1 METSGDNST
10 MESTI
15 HQFSDLNLSNKPSSR
30 LAPPTRTLPRTTLK
44 RIPKSIG
51 KSTIKADKSYIAL
64 LEDGR
69 LRRDRKRNEGR
80 RFKWWSNHEKALMHH
95 PRGFAEHGDLTT
107 KMISYCKAIK
117 EANEDEGELGS
128 LPAHPTDTAGMDSG
142 LSWDDPSWDDP
153 ALHPDLVREFRGTKA
168 WEFFSEALA
177 RFRRGEDLS
186 SQFASLNL
194 AGEAS
199 QSAT

>member
-51 KSTIKADKSYIAL
+51 KSTIKADKSYLAL

-69 LRRDRKRNEGR
+69 PRRDRKRNEGR
-80 RFKWWSNHEKALMHH
+80 RSKWWSNREKALMQH
-95 PRGFAEHGDLTT
+95 PRGFAEHSGLAT
-107 KMISYCKAIK
+107 KMISYCKAIE
-117 EANEDEGELGS
+117 EAGENEGEVDS
-128 LPAHPTDTAGMDSG
+128 LPAHTTDTAGMDG
-142 LSWDDPSWDDP
+142 DPSWDDP
-153 ALHPDLVREFRGTKA
+153 ALHRDAVREFRGTKA
-168 WEFFSEALA
+168 WKFFSEALA
-177 RFRRGEDLS
+177 RFRLGEDLS
-186 SQFASLNL
+186 SQFASLDL
-194 AGEAS
+194 AGAAS